1 MRNLLILSTALLLT
15 GCFDEATTKAK
26 NDVLAQVVS
35 IEAYNELLARV
46 DELEAE
52 VKGDG
57 GLDDSRL
64 DLIEAELVAA
74 RAGEEDLD
82 ARLSAIEGGG
92 GTLGDDVTRLMA
104 ELGGTPAATLEEG
117 LDGSRLDALEGELSG
132 GTIAARLDALDG
144 GSEYTPQA
152 PLASLAGAVDANTA
166 SIGVL
171 DGQISANTQGI
182 LDNGVLISTNSGLIS
197 TNSGL
202 ISTNSGLIADNG
214 VLISTNSGLIST
226 NSGLISTNSG
236 LISTNS
242 GLISDNGVL
251 IADNAALIADNA
263 VSIADNTSDI
273 ADLTA
278 ELDGSVDTISGS
290 RLDALDD
297 ALDDG
302 QGGLVDVLLQGTVT
316 YTVDSAGGADFI
328 DLHEALASLDG
339 VTIAKD
345 ALVTLEVQAG
355 THIYSAPIEVN
366 HPDGARIQIVGS
378 TGASADTTLVFSDT
392 DGLRVQGG
400 SQLGLLDGLTLVDVG
415 PTLAGGE
422 RGLKVT
428 EVSYVSVGPSV
439 GIEGFNL
446 GVELS
451 GSSWLS
457 APQLVVQDNY
467 QGVAIYNSSAA
478 DLEGATIGTDGTAA
492 NSLDGLSCNGS
503 SYVNAINSQVEGFFR
518 YGMFAARG
526 GVIEAWGSDF
536 GTAADGGTGQANGTD
551 RKLSAEPGDIRWIAW

>member
-202 ISTNSGLIADNG
+202 IADNG
-214 VLISTNSGLIST
+214 V
-226 NSGLISTNSG
+226 LISTNSG

-478 DLEGATIGTDGTAA
+478 DLEGATIGADGTAA